1 MKHASSR
8 DMFAYWNERRGARAA
23 PERAE
28 IEPGAIRHVLGD
40 AFILGADPAAG
51 YPVRLAGT
59 RVCALFCRE
68 LKDEAFDNL
77 WAPASRSAIREALA
91 VILDESVGMV
101 AGVTG
106 RLADGSALDLELLVL
121 PLSYRRR
128 HHARVI
134 GVLAPAMVPYW
145 LGEYPLAELTLGSH
159 RHLGPEV
166 ETVGAPRLLGLPP
179 KGRAKRGFFIYDGGR
194 R

>member
-8 DMFAYWNERRGARAA
+8 DMFAYWNERRGARPA
-23 PERAE
+23 PERGE

-40 AFILGADPAAG
+40 AFILGAEPAAG

-59 RVCALFCRE
+59 RMCALFCRE
-68 LKDEAFDNL
+68 LKGQAFENL
-77 WAPASRSAIREALA
+77 WGPASRAALRNVLA
-91 VILDESVGMV
+91 TAMDETVGMV

-106 RLADGSALDLELLVL
+106 RTGEGSTLDLELLVL
-121 PLSYRRR
+121 PLAYRRP
-128 HHARVI
+128 HHARLI

-145 LGEYPLAELTLGSH
+145 LGEYPLTELALGSH
-159 RHLGPEV
+159 RHLGNAV
-166 ETVGAPRLLGLPP
+166 ETAGVAGLRAVPAN
-179 KGRAKRGFFIYDGGR
+179 GRIRRGLFVYDGGR